1 MGRYAGGHGEAKLSD
16 QQRTTRFLP
25 FPIGFRLVFVAIF
38 GYKRVVPLKQTFGFL
53 GAGRMAS
60 ALAGGM
66 VESGLI
72 KGRQLIASDVV
83 QAALK
88 SFTKSTG
95 GRTAK
100 SNAEVLRKADII
112 IIAVK
117 PHQVIELLNELS
129 DQITSKHLFIS
140 IAAGVSLA
148 QLEEA
153 LGHKARVI
161 RVMPNTPAL
170 VGEGASGFARGSNA
184 KAADAKLAKQL
195 LESVGMAIEVPE
207 HLINSITGLSGSGPA
222 YGFQMIEAMSDG
234 AVAAGLPRDLATPLA
249 AQTLLGAAKM
259 VLETGEHPGKLKDMV
274 TSPGGTTIE
283 GLHEMEAAG
292 VRGGLMNAVRA
303 ASDKAAN
310 LS

>member
-1 MGRYAGGHGEAKLSD
+1 M
-16 QQRTTRFLP
+16 T
-25 FPIGFRLVFVAIF
+25 IF

-117 PHQVIELLNELS
+117 PHQVIELLNELP

>member
-1 MGRYAGGHGEAKLSD
+1 M
-16 QQRTTRFLP
+16 T
-25 FPIGFRLVFVAIF
+25 IF

-72 KGRQLIASDVV
+72 KGRQLIVSDVV

-117 PHQVIELLNELS
+117 PHQVIELLNELP

>member
-1 MGRYAGGHGEAKLSD
+1 V
-16 QQRTTRFLP
+16 T
-25 FPIGFRLVFVAIF
+25 IF

-117 PHQVIELLNELS
+117 PHQVIELLNELP

>member
-1 MGRYAGGHGEAKLSD
+1 M
-16 QQRTTRFLP
+16 T
-25 FPIGFRLVFVAIF
+25 IF
-38 GYKRVVPLKQTFGFL
+38 DYKRVVPLKQTFGFL

-72 KGRQLIASDVV
+72 KGRQLIVSDVM